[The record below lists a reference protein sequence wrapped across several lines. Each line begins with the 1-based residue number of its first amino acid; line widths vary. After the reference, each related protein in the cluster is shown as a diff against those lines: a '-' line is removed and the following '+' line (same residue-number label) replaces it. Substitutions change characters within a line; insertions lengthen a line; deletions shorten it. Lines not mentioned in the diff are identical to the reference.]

1 MTSKQTR
8 LQTWLN
14 YRVRVT
20 ITDLRI
26 FVGTFMAFDRHMNLV
41 LADCEEFRRVKV
53 GKGAEAQEKEVKRMI
68 GMMILRGDNV
78 LSLTAEAPP
87 PSDNKADGAEKAG
100 GRGRG
105 QVAGRGVPIAQTGAP
120 AGLGGAVRG
129 IGGPAP
135 GQMQPRALQGMSAPP
150 GMGVPPGMGR
160 GRGA

>member
-1 MTSKQTR
+1 MSTKQTR
-8 LQTWLN
+8 LQNWLN

-53 GKGAEAQEKEVKRMI
+53 GKGADAQEKEVKRMI

-87 PSDNKADGAEKAG
+87 PSADKKDGADKAG

-105 QVAGRGVPIAQTGAP
+105 QVAGRGVPIAPGGAP
-120 AGLGGAVRG
+120 AGLAGAARG
-129 IGGPAP
+129 VGAPAP
-135 GQMQPRALQGMSAPP
+135 AQMQPRALPGMGP